1 MSVAVLSTFHV
12 HPTEDLLDEYVF
24 GRLQEPA
31 LSELEDHL
39 FTCSRCQSTLAELDD
54 YVRVMKIAL
63 ADLQHAGSSPAAAPP
78 AWARRPGNKTAI
90 WALGLVLVLS
100 GSAMIWRRMQ
110 TPPETV
116 TATLT
121 AFRGGNAAALTHAPA
136 GKPLDLIIDSTSLPP
151 ARAYR
156 LQIVN
161 ASGNNAWSGG
171 LMASGE
177 KLSAHLP
184 KGLGP
189 GVYWVRL
196 YEPQVP
202 GEAGLLREFGLRL
215 E

>member
-12 HPTEDLLDEYVF
+12 HPTEDLLEEYIF

-39 FTCSRCQSTLAELDD
+39 FTCCSCQATLAELDD
-54 YVRVMKIAL
+54 YVRAAKIAL
-63 ADLQHAGSSPAAAPP
+63 AEFQHARLAPVAAPP
-78 AWARRPGNKTAI
+78 AWARLPVNTTAI

-110 TPPETV
+110 TPSETV

-136 GKPLDLIIDSTSLPP
+136 GKPLDLIIDTTSLPP

-161 ASGNNAWSGG
+161 ASGNNAWSGA

-196 YEPQVP
+196 YEPQIP